1 MEWDIDKLADFL
13 EKEAQAGVAI
23 EHKILEWKLAEARLK
38 APEEAKAEVPV
49 VSKAS

>member
-23 EHKILEWKLAEARLK
+23 AHKILEWKLAEARLK
-38 APEEAKAEVPV
+38 TTEQEKAQTTV

>member
-38 APEEAKAEVPV
+38 TAEKEKAEVPV